1 METDLLILPARPP
14 LLEKPSCP
22 QPLSFLG
29 SLPMDQTDP
38 SLPKV
43 QIRQARNFS
52 KKLPLRNSASPLTLM
67 SSSLLSE

>member
-22 QPLSFLG
+22 QPISFLG

-43 QIRQARNFS
+43 QTRQAWNFS
-52 KKLPLRNSASPLTLM
+52 KKLPLRNSATLTLM